1 MKFLSTLIIAFFFVI
16 TLQNCSSETTNT
28 AEMQKPKAA
37 SEVQQIAAKLETVI
51 PAKKAKKVKDD
62 DDDDHDDKSLP
73 LTASNTIGT
82 TDAVATNYK
91 NLHAAFIGETTASAK
106 YAAFSK
112 KAEEEGYHEIAML
125 FKAASSSENFHAN
138 NHKAVLEEAGEV
150 VATFKPKFTVKTTA
164 ENLSSA
170 IEGETYE
177 VTTMYPDFLK
187 NAQEAGNQFALMSLN
202 YAYKTEKK
210 HKKLYESALEALN
223 SNTVK
228 NLSSVY
234 YVCPTCGNTYEGKI
248 PKKCGISMTGSE
260 KFIKISLV

>member
-1 MKFLSTLIIAFFFVI
+1 MKFLSALIITSFFVI

-37 SEVQQIAAKLETVI
+37 SEIQQIAAKSETVK

-62 DDDDHDDKSLP
+62 DDDDDDKSMS

-82 TDAVATNYK
+82 TDAVATNYQ

-138 NHKAVLEEAGEV
+138 NHKAVLEEGGEV
-150 VATFKPKFTVKTTA
+150 VANFKPKFTVKTTA

-177 VTTMYPDFLK
+177 VTTMYPNFLK
-187 NAQEAGNQFALMSLN
+187 NAQEAGNQFALLSLN

-228 NLSSVY
+228 TLSSVY

-260 KFIKISLV
+260 KFIKIA